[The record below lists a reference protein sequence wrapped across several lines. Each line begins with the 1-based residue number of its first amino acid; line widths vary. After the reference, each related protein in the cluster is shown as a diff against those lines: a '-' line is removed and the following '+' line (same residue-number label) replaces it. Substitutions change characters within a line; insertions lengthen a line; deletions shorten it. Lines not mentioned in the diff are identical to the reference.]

1 MNQERR
7 ISDKE
12 INDRIK
18 EEILRD
24 KDFVYISSKYPM
36 SSDGYELLEQIG
48 MGMNYN
54 KVFMADCKT
63 GDKERVAIKQIDL
76 SQQSKETKE
85 KITKEV
91 MGMSLVQASEYVV
104 QFHCSFVNEETL
116 WIVMDLQEGSV
127 RDVLKCKYNQGI
139 DDEVIIATIIYQTL
153 HGIKFLHEQNMI
165 HRDIKAGNILFNKE
179 GNIKLADFGVSA
191 ILASNDEKRQTMVG
205 TWHWMAP
212 EVIDPGDCGGYDFKA
227 DIWSLGITCIELA
240 YGVAP
245 YSEVKPPQVIIY
257 IMQNEPPTLDVPHVP
272 PSPSIS
278 KSYSN
283 NFKEFVAKCLKRDPK
298 ERPTAERMLQHRFFS
313 KTSQTPRMRKALMD
327 NLPSL
332 GERFKINE
340 EMRKNIRVA
349 QANRAGLRIANSN
362 RNLMTQTEQQNP
374 TGVQREIETKSPR
387 NSED

>member
-1 MNQERR
+1 
-7 ISDKE
+7 
-12 INDRIK
+12 
-18 EEILRD
+18 
-24 KDFVYISSKYPM
+24 
-36 SSDGYELLEQIG
+36 
-48 MGMNYN
+48 
-54 KVFMADCKT
+54 
-63 GDKERVAIKQIDL
+63 
-76 SQQSKETKE
+76 
-85 KITKEV
+85 V

-153 HGIKFLHEQNMI
+153 HGIKFLHDQKMI

-191 ILASNDEKRQTMVG
+191 ILDSKDDKKQTMVG

-212 EVIDPGDCGGYDFKA
+212 EVIDPAEWGGYDFKA

-272 PSPSIS
+272 PSTSQTP

-283 NFKEFVAKCLKRDPK
+283 NFREFVTKCLKRDPR

-313 KTSQTPRMRKALMD
+313 KTSQTSRMKKALME

-332 GERFKINE
+332 GERFKIHE
-340 EMRKNIRVA
+340 EMRKINRVA
-349 QANRAGLRIANSN
+349 QANKVGLRIALSN
-362 RNLMTQTEQQNP
+362 RSLVPQTEQQNP
-374 TGVQREIETKSPR
+374 TGAQPNVIEAKSPR
-387 NSED
+387 NNED